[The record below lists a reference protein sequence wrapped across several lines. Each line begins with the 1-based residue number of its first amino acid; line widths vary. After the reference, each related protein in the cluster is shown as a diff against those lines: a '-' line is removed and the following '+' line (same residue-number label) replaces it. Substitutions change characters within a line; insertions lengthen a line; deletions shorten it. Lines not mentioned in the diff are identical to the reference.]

1 MEDGVSGSNK
11 DGVIVY
17 PEGHRYTGKG
27 TLPLK
32 TGVLEV
38 AFNLKVPCQCVLSM
52 NKESILNEKELS
64 FNYDVPIYTSVSEVF
79 DPSECETKEEW
90 FAIVREKWSETVKDL
105 EECKEFKECSMPL
118 PGMTPEMTHS
128 YTPNNKK
135 VAIFLSVVFVL
146 FSILL
151 AVRHF

>member
-1 MEDGVSGSNK
+1 MEDGISGSNK

-90 FAIVREKWSETVKDL
+90 FALVREKWSETVKDL
-105 EECKEFKECSMPL
+105 EECK
-118 PGMTPEMTHS
+118 
-128 YTPNNKK
+128 
-135 VAIFLSVVFVL
+135 
-146 FSILL
+146 
-151 AVRHF
+151 

>member
-1 MEDGVSGSNK
+1 M
-11 DGVIVY
+11 Y

-90 FAIVREKWSETVKDL
+90 FALVREKWSETVKDL
-105 EECKEFKECSMPL
+105 EECKEFKGCSMPL

-128 YTPNNKK
+128 YKPNNKK

>member
-1 MEDGVSGSNK
+1 MEGAISGSNK

-90 FAIVREKWSETVKDL
+90 FALVRETWSEPVKDL
-105 EECKEFKECSMPL
+105 AECKEFKECSMPL

-128 YTPNNKK
+128 YKPNNKK